1 MKLYVIGGGGRIL
14 KYFSEFWKTPGVIVI
29 DDICANA
36 KGYAFLSKQR
46 ELKK

>member
-1 MKLYVIGGGGRIL
+1 MDKNITLG
-14 KYFSEFWKTPGVIVI
+14 KEFPVTIIAVVI

-36 KGYAFLSKQR
+36 KGYAFLSKRR